1 MTPAINEGALPKP
14 AGLQIMA
21 TQDWPTVRQ
30 LFREYAE
37 NLGVSLC
44 FQGFDAELAELPGR
58 YAAPGGGV
66 WLAWSADEPVG
77 CVAVRPL
84 DVADHP
90 NACEMKRLYV
100 RPAFRGS
107 GLGLRLAQHVLQH
120 ATHSGYA
127 CVLFDRLSSMHAAQ
141 SLYQSLGFAQ
151 VAPYY
156 PNPIP
161 DAVYLKA
168 RLR

>member
-1 MTPAINEGALPKP
+1 MDEQPLPES
-14 AGLQIMA
+14 AGLHIAA
-21 TQDWPTVRQ
+21 TQDWPQVRL

-37 NLGVSLC
+37 NLGVDLC
-44 FQGFDAELAELPGR
+44 FQGFEAELAELPGR
-58 YAAPGGGV
+58 YTAPLGGV
-66 WLAWSADEPVG
+66 WLAWSSDSLAG
-77 CVAVRPL
+77 CVALRPL
-84 DVADHP
+84 EVADHP

-100 RPAFRGS
+100 RPAFRGKS
-107 GLGLRLAQHVLQH
+107 VGRMLAQQVLQH
-120 ATHSGYA
+120 ATHAGYA
-127 CVLFDRLSSMHAAQ
+127 CVLLDRLGSMHAAQ